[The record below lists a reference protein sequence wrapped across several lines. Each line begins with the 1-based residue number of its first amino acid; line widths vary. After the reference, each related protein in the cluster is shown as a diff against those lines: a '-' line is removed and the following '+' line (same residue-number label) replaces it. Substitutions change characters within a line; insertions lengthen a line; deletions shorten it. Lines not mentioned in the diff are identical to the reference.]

1 MKKSLLIFLAILTSI
16 VSHWTMAQDVMVE
29 NAWIR
34 AMPPTSR
41 VVPIYLTMKNN
52 GDQPIK
58 LLAIN
63 SPNGR
68 IELHQT
74 VMKDGVMRMTPVQK
88 IMVDSKG
95 KTLMAPGGYHGMMMN
110 FTQGVPTKGDSVPLT
125 LTFNNGEKLKVMAA
139 VKMNNDEDM
148 HHHHHH

>member
-1 MKKSLLIFLAILTSI
+1 MKKFLLIVLSLLTSI
-16 VSHWTMAQDVMVE
+16 VSYSLLAEQLTVE

-41 VVPIYLTMKNN
+41 VVPIYLTMKNT

-74 VMKDGVMRMTPVQK
+74 IMKNGLMRMTPVEK
-88 IMVDSKG
+88 IMVDSHG
-95 KTLMAPGGYHGMMMN
+95 QTTMAPGGYHGMMMN
-110 FTQGVPTKGDSVPLT
+110 FTQGVPAKGDSVPLT
-125 LTFNNGEKLKVMAA
+125 LTFNNGEKLTIMAA
-139 VKMNNDEDM
+139 VKMNSDETM
-148 HHHHHH
+148 HHHHH